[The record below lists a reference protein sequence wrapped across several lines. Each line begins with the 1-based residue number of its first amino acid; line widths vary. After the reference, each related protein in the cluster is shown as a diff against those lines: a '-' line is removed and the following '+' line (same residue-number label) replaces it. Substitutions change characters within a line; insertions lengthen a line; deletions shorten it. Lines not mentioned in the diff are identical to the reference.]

1 MNADDARKLL
11 GGYATGT
18 LTAAEQEALFAAA
31 LEDQELFDAL
41 MKEEPLREVL
51 QDPGSKAQ
59 LLAALETPARRS
71 AWWNWRPLIGAVA
84 MAGIALAVIAIWRR
98 EPAQRA
104 MPVIVAE
111 APKLP
116 EARNLAIEPQA
127 TPVPPR
133 VPARNKPTPKSDSKA
148 SVESRGERVAEIDA
162 AKTEAARPDKGAE
175 PADVNVTAAA
185 PGNAA
190 RQSPVQAQLQR
201 QGLAAPPPLFQQ
213 QSAPSVSIDAA
224 PALNRA
230 AAVTSFRAKEAAA
243 DQSLDKKAAPIMQ
256 WSILRGDRE
265 LPADTVL
272 DAGEN
277 IRLRIVSIVTGLL
290 MVRDGEKVL
299 ASGPVEASKPFD
311 TPPIPFTVSGARPL
325 RVTLVAAPAQPVTM
339 GLTLNYAQSK

>member
-111 APKLP
+111 APAADAQP
-116 EARNLAIEPQA
+116 AARNLAIEPQA

-133 VPARNKPTPKSDSKA
+133 VPARNEPTPKSDSKA

-162 AKTEAARPDKGAE
+162 AKTEAARPDKAAE
-175 PADVNVTAAA
+175 PADVTM
-185 PGNAA
+185 
-190 RQSPVQAQLQR
+190 
-201 QGLAAPPPLFQQ
+201 F
-213 QSAPSVSIDAA
+213 PSSTY
-224 PALNRA
+224 N
-230 AAVTSFRAKEAAA
+230 
-243 DQSLDKKAAPIMQ
+243 
-256 WSILRGDRE
+256 
-265 LPADTVL
+265 
-272 DAGEN
+272 
-277 IRLRIVSIVTGLL
+277 
-290 MVRDGEKVL
+290 
-299 ASGPVEASKPFD
+299 ASGSIAMAGKRACRS
-311 TPPIPFTVSGARPL
+311 SR
-325 RVTLVAAPAQPVTM
+325 
-339 GLTLNYAQSK
+339 